1 MIKLKYTTINPLLDL
16 HYVNRMGIKLNI
28 SEAAKIAE
36 SKAKTNAEKG
46 RYAKLCGW
54 TESLRYPNRYREFH
68 LSWAEMIF
76 NGFHG
81 NKTNLPFLLES
92 KGIKYWEQPQVHWMW
107 YSSVVKKTGLK
118 ILKSIY
124 EQASPNTKFFIAS
137 GDETNNRNVET
148 EVNDFILKNVG
159 KQIVILSMG
168 MGSRS
173 CSVPKLYYSHYC
185 YDGGSKGPMTQ
196 QGMRVTTT
204 DPDNLEKIGTI
215 ISHSFNP
222 NTDDKLDF
230 DILDANKIQKKGG
243 IQQTILFAREVF
255 PIYSAGDTGLEYEDY
270 TEFIKGIIDRGSIS
284 KVAVS
289 KIDVSGLSKD
299 YILRVSKGMVVS
311 NLKLES
317 LETTTSAEAKNNNQQ
332 NSRIK
337 KDKTEDKFRQVC
349 KYVLDNSHYIIAAGR
364 SYRVNSILESF
375 ECFEK
380 DKEFKI
386 IKRDIEN
393 DYGIK
398 YEDLKKLFVDKIID
412 TDWCDINSVVK
423 IK

>member
-36 SKAKTNAEKG
+36 SKAKTNAERG

-54 TESLRYPNRYREFH
+54 TESLQYPNRYREFH
-68 LSWAEMIF
+68 FSWAEMIF
-76 NGFHG
+76 NGFYG

-107 YSSVVKKTGLK
+107 YSPVVKKAGLK

-137 GDETNNRNVET
+137 GDETNNRNVEA
-148 EVNDFILKNVG
+148 EVNDFILKNIG
-159 KQIVILSMG
+159 KQIVILSIG

-173 CSVPKLYYSHYC
+173 CSIPKLYYSHYC
-185 YDGGSKGPMTQ
+185 YDGGSIGPQTQ

-204 DPDNLEKIGTI
+204 DTDNLEKIGTI

-222 NTDDKLDF
+222 NTDEKLDF
-230 DILDANKIQKKGG
+230 DILNANKIQTKGG
-243 IQQTILFAREVF
+243 RQQTILFAREVF

-270 TEFIKGIIDRGSIS
+270 TEFVKGLIDRGSIS
-284 KVAVS
+284 KTAVS
-289 KIDVSGLSKD
+289 RIDVSGLPKD
-299 YILRVSKGMVVS
+299 YILRVSKGIVAF

-317 LETTTSAEAKNNNQQ
+317 LETTTSTESKRNNQQ

-337 KDKTEDKFRQVC
+337 KDKTEDKFKQVC

-364 SYRVNSILESF
+364 SYGVNSILESF

-398 YEDLKKLFVDKIID
+398 YEDLKKLFVDEIID

>member
-46 RYAKLCGW
+46 RYANLCGW

-81 NKTNLPFLLES
+81 NKTNLAFLLES
-92 KGIKYWEQPQVHWMW
+92 KGIKYWEQPQVHWIW
-107 YSSVVKKTGLK
+107 YSPVVKKTGLK

-137 GDETNNRNVET
+137 GDETSNRNVET
-148 EVNDFILKNVG
+148 EVNDFILKNKG
-159 KQIVILSMG
+159 KQIVILSIG

-204 DPDNLEKIGTI
+204 DLDNLEKIGTI

-243 IQQTILFAREVF
+243 IQQTIEFAREVF
-255 PIYSAGDTGLEYEDY
+255 PIYSAGDVGLEYEDY
-270 TEFIKGIIDRGSIS
+270 TEFIKGLIDRGSVS

-289 KIDVSGLSKD
+289 RIDISNIPKD
-299 YILRVSKGMVVS
+299 YIQRVSNGITNS
-311 NLKLES
+311 ILNIETIQ
-317 LETTTSAEAKNNNQQ
+317 TTTSTKTIRNRK
-332 NSRIK
+332 SVTKSK
-337 KDKTEDKFRQVC
+337 KDNIEDKFREVC
-349 KYVLDNSHYIIAAGR
+349 KYVYDHSHYIIGAGR
-364 SYRVNSILESF
+364 SYGVNSILESF
-375 ECFEK
+375 DCIES
-380 DKEFKI
+380 DKQFNILK
-386 IKRDIEN
+386 KDIEN
-393 DYGIK
+393 AYGIK

-412 TDWCDINSVVK
+412 TDWCDMNSIVK